1 MWSTSAILYL
11 GVLGLLRGCYANG
24 QESCVTIVATA
35 SLGKAV
41 PTVTQTRTV
50 TGKLKVIVNRT
61 PVIVV
66 LPPKKTSFKPFFKTT
81 TTTISI
87 PQSTDVVISTT
98 VTTSVTTSTSTSV
111 ITSSTSTDST
121 STLTMPGATTVS
133 TPSAFTPIFSSLPNS
148 AAKKKK
154 RHALGGAASPLALK
168 SKRAPKTSPKTYP
181 KQVNCLTTVT
191 SWVRSTVIRTATKV
205 QFVTRDPITTT
216 ILTTKTLTSTS
227 WLSTPDALSTS
238 WTTSTIPS
246 TSITTSTTTTW
257 STSTNTVVVPTY
269 TATVYAQCVNTDSNS
284 VPNNIAGSDLGFG
297 IQSATV
303 PFSQGYY
310 QAFSGSATTPLAC
323 CNACAALP
331 LCAMSEFNGSNQ
343 AGRQCLLIISTHATC
358 AFGDYTGQAVISVN
372 GQTTAADSGLFLSN
386 GNCGMFNSH
395 N

>member
-1 MWSTSAILYL
+1 MWSTSAVLCL

-24 QESCVTIVATA
+24 QESF
-35 SLGKAV
+35 
-41 PTVTQTRTV
+41 

-66 LPPKKTSFKPFFKTT
+66 IPPKKTSFKPVFKTT

-87 PQSTDVVISTT
+87 PRSTSMGSFLTIQIKDVVISTT

-111 ITSSTSTDST
+111 ITSPTSTDST
-121 STLTMPGATTVS
+121 STLTMPSATTIS

-148 AAKKKK
+148 AARKKK
-154 RHALGGAASPLALK
+154 RHALRGAASPLALK
-168 SKRAPKTSPKTYP
+168 SKRAPKTSPKISLKTSPKTYP

-191 SWVRSTVIRTATKV
+191 SWLRSTVIRTATKA
-205 QFVTRDPITTT
+205 QFDTRDPITTT
-216 ILTTKTLTSTS
+216 ISTTKTLTSTS

-246 TSITTSTTTTW
+246 TFVTTSTTTTF
-257 STSTNTVVVPTY
+257 SASTNTVVVPTY
-269 TATVYAQCVNTDSNS
+269 TTTVYAQCVNADSNS
-284 VPNNIAGSDLGFG
+284 VPNNIAGSDLAFG
-297 IQSATV
+297 IQAATV
-303 PFSQGYY
+303 PYAQGYY
-310 QAFSGSATTPLAC
+310 QAFSGSANTPLAC

-331 LCAMSEFNGSNQ
+331 LCAMSEFNGNNQ
-343 AGRQCLLIISTHATC
+343 AGRQCLLIVSNHATC
-358 AFGDYTGQAVISVN
+358 AFGDYTGQAIISVN
-372 GQTTAADSGLFLSN
+372 GQTIAADSGFFLSN